1 MSEDSRRRRRP
12 LGTDIE
18 SVVKLSWDESAEF
31 AKIVETPATDPE
43 GRTYA
48 ERMREKAEK
57 ARRKHS

>member
-12 LGTDIE
+12 LGTTFE
-18 SVVKLSWDESAEF
+18 SVIKLSWDESAEF
-31 AKIVETPATDPE
+31 AKIVETPATDSE

-48 ERMREKAEK
+48 ERMHEKTVK